1 MPKTKE
7 LNGRELAGFI
17 KTRQANMVSSFSP
30 HRPRLV
36 ILRDNDNPVI
46 QKYVNLKIRY
56 GADIGV
62 EVVDQLITDPVALK
76 TAILKHNQDPNTHG
90 LILQLPLISTD
101 PDELTTLIDPKKDVD
116 GLSGS
121 GPFDSATATAIL
133 WLLNGYDIDLSGKKI
148 AIVGH
153 GRLVGAPLAKM
164 LQASGFDPIV
174 FRRGDDLTRL
184 SSFNI
189 IISAT
194 GSPRLIASDL
204 VRAGATLVDAGTAS
218 ENGVL
223 LGDLDDSVRTRSDL
237 LAITPKIG
245 GVGPLTV
252 AVLFD
257 HLITAFQRTTI
268 DKN

>member
-17 KTRQANMVSSFSP
+17 KTRQANLVASFLP

-62 EVVDQLITDPVALK
+62 EVIDQLVSDSTALK
-76 TAILKHNQDPNTHG
+76 AAISSHNQDPATHG
-90 LILQLPLISTD
+90 IILQLPLSSAD
-101 PDELTTLIDPKKDVD
+101 PDEITPLIDPAKDVD

-121 GPFDSATATAIL
+121 GPFDSATATAIF
-133 WLLNGYDIDLSGKKI
+133 WLLSGYDIDLTGKKI
-148 AIVGH
+148 AIVGS

-164 LQASGFDPIV
+164 LKASGFNPIV
-174 FRRGDDLTRL
+174 FRRGDDLTAL
-184 SSFNI
+184 STFNI

-194 GSPRLIASDL
+194 GSPRLITSDL
-204 VRAGATLVDAGTAS
+204 VHAGATIIDAGTAS

-223 LGDLDDSVRTRSDL
+223 VGDVDESVRARFDL

-252 AVLFD
+252 TVLFD
-257 HLITAFQRTTI
+257 HLITAFQRSTI